1 MRTWEQAGCSGS
13 LRARSC
19 RHYLPRKTQC
29 FQERSS
35 ARKTRRGRSN
45 PVALHQ
51 ASRNRVI
58 DNIRVSAST
67 VEIDLSDGG
76 AQEGSLTFYSKQAL
90 KAAGSE
96 NCEIVSVKD
105 LGDDI
110 WQVNL
115 TGRQWGTA
123 QSLALTIQ

>member
-1 MRTWEQAGCSGS
+1 MVGYAQDHYTTDDLDSLSSSLLRFTPIVESQVGLPILIGS
-13 LRARSC
+13 
-19 RHYLPRKTQC
+19 
-29 FQERSS
+29 
-35 ARKTRRGRSN
+35 N
-45 PVALHQ
+45 LHLSIG
-51 ASRNRVI
+51 ATEI

>member
-1 MRTWEQAGCSGS
+1 MHQGAGDERRFFRVVQVSFPIPQALS
-13 LRARSC
+13 
-19 RHYLPRKTQC
+19 
-29 FQERSS
+29 ERV
-35 ARKTRRGRSN
+35 RWRG
-45 PVALHQ
+45 
-51 ASRNRVI
+51 
-58 DNIRVSAST
+58 
-67 VEIDLSDGG
+67 EIDLSDGG